1 MRKVFPPIP
10 DSWRKSSWQCGI
22 ANMDALV
29 VTPRCK
35 SRFGSVGANVDARC
49 TLAVAHGSLIWLER
63 GWLRYFAMQLT
74 DEGESARVCDARSG
88 SESHSVEACFSS

>member
-10 DSWRKSSWQCGI
+10 DSWRKSSWQCGS

-35 SRFGSVGANVDARC
+35 SRFGSVGAQIWMHDAVWQC
-49 TLAVAHGSLIWLER
+49 GS
-63 GWLRYFAMQLT
+63 
-74 DEGESARVCDARSG
+74 SG
-88 SESHSVEACFSS
+88 SVGAQMWMHDAH

>member
-10 DSWRKSSWQCGI
+10 DSWRKSSWQCGS

-35 SRFGSVGANVDARC
+35 SRFGSVGGKCGC
-49 TLAVAHGSLIWLER
+49 TMHISGCAWVSDLAG
-63 GWLRYFAMQLT
+63 
-74 DEGESARVCDARSG
+74 EGLAPIFCNASD
-88 SESHSVEACFSS
+88 